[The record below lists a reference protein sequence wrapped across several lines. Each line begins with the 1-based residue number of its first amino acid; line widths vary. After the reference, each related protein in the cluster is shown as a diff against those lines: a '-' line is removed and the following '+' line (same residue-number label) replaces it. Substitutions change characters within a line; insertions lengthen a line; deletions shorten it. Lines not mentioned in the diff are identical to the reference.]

1 MIALPN
7 YQELMEPCLRSLAGS
22 GLLAKKSIIQQV
34 SDLVGLTEE
43 QRQVML
49 ESGKSTVARSR
60 ISWALAY
67 LKQAGVIDN
76 PRRGHY
82 QITQRG
88 EDLLAGSARPINTKT
103 LEQFEEFMDFRQ
115 RSSARPA
122 QATDALVDDGSELSP
137 EEQLTAAARAIR
149 AEIQSQLLEQLKQV
163 DPNRF
168 EQVVVDVLRAMGYGV
183 DSAGSTRVTG
193 GTGDEGIDGII
204 DEDVLG
210 LDSIYIQ
217 AKRWQGSV
225 GRPEVQAFAGALQGQ
240 NATKG
245 VMITTSFFSEPA
257 KSYVQSLAN
266 SKIVLI
272 DGVRLS
278 GLMYDHGVGVSEA
291 TLVTT
296 RKLDTDYFS
305 SDD

>member
-1 MIALPN
+1 
-7 YQELMEPCLRSLAGS
+7 
-22 GLLAKKSIIQQV
+22 
-34 SDLVGLTEE
+34 
-43 QRQVML
+43 
-49 ESGKSTVARSR
+49 
-60 ISWALAY
+60 